1 MFGQSSKAEFTGV
14 IGHIG
19 VVKLKEHNIV
29 LNEPCAMFIDRD
41 KKQIVSTFKVS
52 EEVAAVQVST
62 FNDPTP
68 VEGDEYRPY
77 ADLPKEST
85 RLADIMESWGLPKNI
100 EMMMRKS
107 FRISPAAIYDLPD
120 LQTYHKGR
128 VLIIGDAAHGM
139 VPNSGL
145 GLLTGLEDVGV
156 LLELF
161 RNFPESKDLLKVL
174 NLYSKLRVPRGHD
187 AAKRSRDMAKQYY
200 EGSQTIGHILLRFGI
215 FLFNYNIATLYKA
228 YDCPTEVAAAIKAI
242 HEASKPAANRQGNAL
257 RKINGVVEINC
268 GDQQQENIS
277 PLKQMHALIVGSGLV
292 GAATAIALS
301 QVGIESTLYDQV
313 DLVQAAL
320 NSGGAPV
327 AVDFG
332 DSGGSVVLA
341 ASGLR
346 VLRTLG
352 LLDEVM
358 AASLPS
364 KTTYW
369 FKIDGSAPIALDAAN
384 VNRKAGETDPAL
396 QPPVQIL
403 RSKLHSILMQACH
416 KAGVRCFTGKKLSG
430 VVEEEQGV
438 TAKFADG
445 SSATGDFLIGAD

>member
-1 MFGQSSKAEFTGV
+1 
-14 IGHIG
+14 
-19 VVKLKEHNIV
+19 
-29 LNEPCAMFIDRD
+29 
-41 KKQIVSTFKVS
+41 
-52 EEVAAVQVST
+52 
-62 FNDPTP
+62 
-68 VEGDEYRPY
+68 
-77 ADLPKEST
+77 
-85 RLADIMESWGLPKNI
+85 
-100 EMMMRKS
+100 
-107 FRISPAAIYDLPD
+107 
-120 LQTYHKGR
+120 
-128 VLIIGDAAHGM
+128 
-139 VPNSGL
+139 
-145 GLLTGLEDVGV
+145 
-156 LLELF
+156 
-161 RNFPESKDLLKVL
+161 
-174 NLYSKLRVPRGHD
+174 
-187 AAKRSRDMAKQYY
+187 
-200 EGSQTIGHILLRFGI
+200 
-215 FLFNYNIATLYKA
+215 
-228 YDCPTEVAAAIKAI
+228 
-242 HEASKPAANRQGNAL
+242 
-257 RKINGVVEINC
+257 
-268 GDQQQENIS
+268 
-277 PLKQMHALIVGSGLV
+277 MHALIVGSGLV

-346 VLRTLG
+346 VIRTLG

-445 SSATGDFLIGAD
+445 SSATGDFLIGADGIHSATRRAIFGANSRADFTGCIGHIGVVCTAENNIPLRETCAFYLEREKKQMVCTFKISEELAAVQVMTFNDPPPVEGEEYRPHPDLPKESTRKSFRISPAAIYDLPDLPTYHKECVLLIGDAALGMVPNAVLGLLTGLEDVGDLLELFRHYQAPSELSKVIALYSQLRVPRGHDAAKRSREMVKQYYEGSQTMGHFMLRFGIFLFNYNLVKYYNLYDCPTEVQKAISLVK

>member
-1 MFGQSSKAEFTGV
+1 M
-14 IGHIG
+14 
-19 VVKLKEHNIV
+19 
-29 LNEPCAMFIDRD
+29 
-41 KKQIVSTFKVS
+41 
-52 EEVAAVQVST
+52 
-62 FNDPTP
+62 
-68 VEGDEYRPY
+68 
-77 ADLPKEST
+77 
-85 RLADIMESWGLPKNI
+85 
-100 EMMMRKS
+100 
-107 FRISPAAIYDLPD
+107 
-120 LQTYHKGR
+120 
-128 VLIIGDAAHGM
+128 
-139 VPNSGL
+139 
-145 GLLTGLEDVGV
+145 
-156 LLELF
+156 
-161 RNFPESKDLLKVL
+161 
-174 NLYSKLRVPRGHD
+174 
-187 AAKRSRDMAKQYY
+187 
-200 EGSQTIGHILLRFGI
+200 
-215 FLFNYNIATLYKA
+215 
-228 YDCPTEVAAAIKAI
+228 
-242 HEASKPAANRQGNAL
+242 KPPNRQGNAL
-257 RKINGVVEINC
+257 RKIN
-268 GDQQQENIS
+268 
-277 PLKQMHALIVGSGLV
+277 GSGLV

-416 KAGVRCFTGKKLSG
+416 KAGVRCFTGKKLLG

-445 SSATGDFLIGAD
+445 SSATGDFLIGADGIHSATRRAIFGANSRADFTGCIGHIGVVRTAENNITLRETCAFYLEREKKQMVCTFKISEELAAVQVMTFNNPPPDEGEEYRPHPDLPKESARLADLLAEWGLPKNIEAMMRKSFRISPAAIYDLPDLPTYHKGRVLLIGDAAHGMVPNAGLGLLTGLEDVGDLLELFRHYQASSELSKVIALYSQLRVPRGHDA